1 MITALGGGVGAAKF
15 LKGLSAV
22 LPPEELNIIVNTGDD
37 IDIYGF
43 RISPDIDTVLY
54 RLSDKIDRSKG
65 WGLEDD
71 TFRCL
76 ETLSDLGH
84 ETWFGLGDKDFAVQV
99 FKQDLRKQGL
109 TVSEIT
115 NRLAGKLGL
124 HDLKI
129 LPMSDDPVETWI
141 DTDRGLIHFQEY
153 YIRYSMSPKVRSIV
167 FRGASGASP
176 APNVIESII
185 GSDIIIICPSNPV
198 ISIGP
203 ILEINGI
210 RKALIDTRA
219 STVAVSP
226 LIGGRPLKGPADR
239 LMKGLGME
247 VSSKQIAKIYSDFLD
262 VMVIDETD
270 AEEKAGIEETG
281 IKTLTA
287 DTVMSSDDK
296 SENLSR
302 IILRYLDAT

>member
-22 LPPEELNIIVNTGDD
+22 LPPEELNIVVNTGDD

-65 WGLEDD
+65 WGLDDD

-84 ETWFGLGDKDFAVQV
+84 GTWFGLGDKDFAVQV
-99 FKQDLRKQGL
+99 FKQELRKQGL

-115 NRLAGKLGL
+115 KRLAGKLGL
-124 HDLKI
+124 QDIKI

-141 DTDRGLIHFQEY
+141 DTDQGLIHFQEY
-153 YIRYSMSPKVRSIV
+153 YIRYSMSPQVRSIV
-167 FRGASGASP
+167 FRGASDASP

-185 GSDIIIICPSNPV
+185 GSDIIIVCPSNPV

-203 ILEINGI
+203 ILEIKGI
-210 RKALIDTRA
+210 RKALLDTRA
-219 STVAVSP
+219 KTVAVSP

-247 VSSKQIAKIYSDFLD
+247 VSSKQIAEIYSDFLD

-270 AEEKAGIEETG
+270 AGEKAGIEETG
-281 IKTLTA
+281 IKALTA

-302 IILRYLDAT
+302 TILRYLEGN